1 MQDPLDTMD
10 NLIDETLP
18 GRLAV
23 MVAAATDDQI
33 SAADVLAAEHSLA
46 ALGVTSLSLIR
57 LVDAIEDEFGVDVD
71 PGLVDDFPNLVADVA
86 GRLR

>member
-1 MQDPLDTMD
+1 MQDSVET
-10 NLIDETLP
+10 TLP

-33 SAADVLAAEHSLA
+33 SADDVLAGEHSLA

-71 PGLVDDFPNLVADVA
+71 PGLVDDFANLVADVA

>member
-1 MQDPLDTMD
+1 MHNPTAQDELA
-10 NLIDETLP
+10 
-18 GRLAV
+18 GRLAE

-33 SAADVLAAEHSLA
+33 SPADVLAGEHSLA

-71 PGLVDDFPNLVADVA
+71 PGLVDDFATLVEDVA
-86 GRLR
+86 GMLG

>member
-1 MQDPLDTMD
+1 MNIVQDPLE
-10 NLIDETLP
+10 N
-18 GRLAV
+18 RLAV

-33 SAADVLAAEHSLA
+33 SADDVLAARHSLA

-71 PGLVDDFPNLVADVA
+71 PGLVDDFANLVADVA

>member
-1 MQDPLDTMD
+1 MNIVQDPL
-10 NLIDETLP
+10 EKQ
-18 GRLAV
+18 LAV

-33 SAADVLAAEHSLA
+33 SADDVLAAQHSLA

-71 PGLVDDFPNLVADVA
+71 PGLVDDFANLVADVA